1 VYESV
6 GSNSLFE
13 AEPQILKFAGFVLK
27 KINTKRVLIRNTSGM
42 PRRIYVLP
50 ATTKAFNFL
59 CTKKGNIAPGMSEEV
74 FVQFTPEDYKYHY
87 DCLRIQA
94 EGSNFIIPIHAYP
107 VMTKKSRVVPTFIDL
122 GMRELGSTIVKTIAL
137 ESEIPVDFEY
147 EIVITKSHKNI
158 TVSPLKGDI
167 KGESKEEIRITFTP
181 EKSSTAVCEFELHL
195 SEFDFQPQVCRISG
209 SGLPR
214 YSSPKAAKTL
224 DLKLVEKGTMAKSA
238 KTLLPLGRSKRTS
251 FRLVVLLLN
260 CRGNQI

>member
-1 VYESV
+1 
-6 GSNSLFE
+6 
-13 AEPQILKFAGFVLK
+13 
-27 KINTKRVLIRNTSGM
+27 M

-50 ATTKAFNFL
+50 ATTKSFNFL
-59 CTKKGNIAPGMSEEV
+59 CTKKGNIAPGMSEEI

-107 VMTKKSRVVPTFIDL
+107 VMTKRARVIPSFINL
-122 GMRELGSTIVKTIAL
+122 GMRELGSTLVKTIDL

-147 EIVITKSHKNI
+147 EINITKPHKDI
-158 TVSPLKGDI
+158 SIEPLKGDI
-167 KGESKEEIRITFTP
+167 KGESKTEIKIKFTP

-214 YSSPKAAKTL
+214 YSSPKIAQTL
-224 DLKLVEKGTMAKSA
+224 EPRLPDKGSMKMKSG
-238 KTLLPLGRSKRTS
+238 KTLLSLRGTGKAS
-251 FRLVVLLLN
+251 FRLV
-260 CRGNQI
+260 IMP